1 MNAPEFRL
9 YYDENGNVL
18 FYTCEKPMGN
28 FIIVSSQVYF
38 ESRVDLK
45 VIDGKITSIYDKK
58 LIVKLQPSEEG
69 VSCHYNDVSIIYDG
83 IKSRKWSLTYNERS

>member
-45 VIDGKITSIYDKK
+45 VIDGKITSISK
-58 LIVKLQPSEEG
+58 
-69 VSCHYNDVSIIYDG
+69 
-83 IKSRKWSLTYNERS
+83 